1 MIMTEVLGITLTL
14 LTILFV
20 AYPLLQKSQ
29 RKLSFAANHQGED
42 LLARKNEIY
51 AAVRDI
57 DFDYRMG
64 KLSEEDYNSLR
75 EQYKQEAVKVM
86 QALDHMSGQE
96 QPRAKQGKAAHS
108 EARFCHMCGSPAH
121 REDAFC
127 SSCGANLK

>member
-1 MIMTEVLGITLTL
+1 MIEILGLTLAL

-20 AYPLLQKSQ
+20 AYPLLKKPQ
-29 RKLSFAANHQGED
+29 RKLGFAANHQGED
-42 LLARKNEIY
+42 LVARKHEIY

-86 QALDHMSGQE
+86 QALDRMSGRGQKSV
-96 QPRAKQGKAAHS
+96 PHVDAAKS
-108 EARFCHMCGSPAH
+108 EAAFCHMCGAPAQ
-121 REDAFC
+121 RADAFC
-127 SSCGANLK
+127 GACGAHLT

>member
-1 MIMTEVLGITLTL
+1 MTEILGLTLTL

-20 AYPLLQKSQ
+20 AYPLMQKSQ
-29 RKLSFAANHQGED
+29 RKLSFAANHQSED
-42 LLARKNEIY
+42 LVARKNEIY

-86 QALDHMSGQE
+86 QALDRMSGSGQT
-96 QPRAKQGKAAHS
+96 QVKPGKAKS
-108 EARFCHMCGSPAH
+108 DARFCHMCGSPAH
-121 REDAFC
+121 REDVFC
-127 SSCGANLK
+127 GSCGVHLA

>member
-1 MIMTEVLGITLTL
+1 MIEILGLTLTL

-29 RKLSFAANHQGED
+29 RKLSFAANHQNED
-42 LLARKNEIY
+42 LVARKNEIY

-64 KLSEEDYNSLR
+64 KLSDEDYNSLR

-86 QALDHMSGQE
+86 QTLDRMSGPV
-96 QPRAKQGKAAHS
+96 QPSAKSGKAAGS
-108 EARFCHMCGSPAH
+108 NARFCHMCGSPAQ

-127 SSCGANLK
+127 SLCGAQLQ

>member
-1 MIMTEVLGITLTL
+1 MIEILGIAVAL

-29 RKLSFAANHQGED
+29 RKVSFAVNHQNED

-64 KLSEEDYNSLR
+64 KLTEEDYNGLR
-75 EQYKQEAVKVM
+75 EQYKQEAVKIM
-86 QALDHMSGQE
+86 QAIDTMAGNTRSSSKRG
-96 QPRAKQGKAAHS
+96 AMKDGNT
-108 EARFCHMCGSPAH
+108 RFCHACGAPAH
-121 REDAFC
+121 REDKFC
-127 SSCGANLK
+127 SACGANFE

>member
-1 MIMTEVLGITLTL
+1 MIEILGLVLTL

-42 LLARKNEIY
+42 LIARKNEIY

-64 KLSEEDYNSLR
+64 KLSEEDYTALR
-75 EQYKQEAVKVM
+75 EQYKQEAVQVM
-86 QALDHMSGQE
+86 QSLDRMSGHA
-96 QPRAKQGKAAHS
+96 RASAKTSHASSANS
-108 EARFCHMCGSPAH
+108 RFCHMCGAPAQPA
-121 REDAFC
+121 DVFC
-127 SSCGANLK
+127 SLCGASLT

>member
-1 MIMTEVLGITLTL
+1 MIEILGITLTL

-75 EQYKQEAVKVM
+75 EQYKQEAVQVM
-86 QALDHMSGQE
+86 QALDRFSGHE
-96 QPRAKQGKAAHS
+96 QPRAKQGKTAHS
-108 EARFCHMCGSPAH
+108 DARFCHMCGSPAH

-127 SSCGANLK
+127 SSCGAHLQ